1 MHFVNSK
8 EVNLKTILTLAIC
21 LAVAT
26 PTLCQSKSAA
36 KEQQEKEQQLRIVL
50 EQMRDAIDRYH
61 GLFIRGK
68 IMAKVDSQ
76 GYPSDLEEL
85 VKTTYVD
92 AHGQTI
98 HLLQAIPVDPM
109 TSSTDWGLKRRSP
122 PGFLFDV
129 YTKSEGTALDGTK
142 YKDW

>member
-1 MHFVNSK
+1 M
-8 EVNLKTILTLAIC
+8 KTLLTLAIC

-26 PTLCQSKSAA
+26 PTLSQSKSAA
-36 KEQQEKEQQLRIVL
+36 KDQQEKEQQLRTAL
-50 EQMRDAIDRYH
+50 EQMRNAIDRYH

-76 GYPSDLEEL
+76 GYPSDLDEL

-98 HLLQAIPVDPM
+98 RLLQAIPVDPI
-109 TSSTDWGLKRRSP
+109 TSSTDWGLRRRSP
-122 PGFLFDV
+122 PGFVFDV